1 MDKVFQAIE
10 LAARAHRGQVRKGS
24 GVPYLIHPL
33 NVAKLL
39 IQEGCEEEV
48 VVAGLMHDTVEDTDM
63 ELADIEAEFGP
74 RVAAMVAGASE
85 PDRRASWEERKQ
97 HTIVSAAGAPEEVL
111 WIICADKLDNI
122 RSLREDL
129 QHTGPAL
136 WTRFNRP
143 QPAQAWYYRTLLAQ
157 LEQRLGGSPL
167 VVQLREEVAAVFAEE
182 EDAQG

>member
-63 ELADIEAEFGP
+63 KLADIEAEFGP

-85 PDRRASWEERKQ
+85 PDRRTSWEERKQ
-97 HTIVSAAGAPEEVL
+97 HTIDSVAGAPEGVL

-129 QHTGPAL
+129 QHTGSAL

-143 QPAQAWYYRTLLAQ
+143 QTAQAWYYRTLLAQ
-157 LEQRLGGSPL
+157 LEQRLGGSSL

-182 EDAQG
+182 GDAQG